1 MLTVL
6 TVLIPIEMKPHSQS
20 QRDGII
26 LEKMFLKNP
35 VLIDKSKMKKG
46 KVKRLAFLFWF
57 LEVIGYFSC
66 FLILYD

>member
-26 LEKMFLKNP
+26 IEKMFLKNP
-35 VLIDKSKMKKG
+35 ILIDKSKMKEG
-46 KVKRLAFLFWF
+46 KSRDWLSFFVF
-57 LEVIGYFSC
+57 
-66 FLILYD
+66 